1 MTYTGTIYFLGKYK
15 PLYIQD
21 TAPARVKIRLAHAI
35 QTVADPDLRQWL
47 DKTATHVVTE
57 LVARGYSAASC
68 DHCDRGVSLRVG
80 PPDEWIKNL
89 TADMADCPGLNY
101 NA

>member
-1 MTYTGTIYFLGKYK
+1 MTYTGTIYFLGKFR

-35 QTVADPDLRQWL
+35 QTVADPELREWL
-47 DKTATHVVTE
+47 DNAATRVVGE
-57 LVARGYSAASC
+57 LVARGYSAASV

-80 PPDEWIKNL
+80 PPDEWIRAL
-89 TADMADCPGLNY
+89 TADMTDCPGLNY